1 MNYSRYLMFIVTV
14 NLIIPL
20 LAPSFDISFD
30 SGLMSSFEN
39 TLHNIDDNIK
49 DFFQSDKLSAI
60 DATFAAVALIINGA
74 LLLIQIV
81 VFGPL
86 LTANVVNA
94 MAGFSPIIQPLTT
107 IFTIVSYLAYVLVVW
122 DIFFRNKQITSP

>member
-1 MNYSRYLMFIVTV
+1 MNYSKYLMFIVTV

-39 TLHNIDDNIK
+39 TLHNVDNNIK
-49 DFFQSDKLSAI
+49 AFFQSDKLSAI
-60 DATFAAVALIINGA
+60 DAAFAGVALIINGA

-86 LTANVVNA
+86 LTANVINTI
-94 MAGFSPIIQPLTT
+94 AGFSPVIQPLTT

-122 DIFFRNKQITSP
+122 DIFFRSKQITAP